1 MTTRT
6 PALVLSLLLVLN
18 TAVYAQN
25 SCREQLQQNAGPGF
39 VVDGSGT
46 IRLQV
51 ADGSTTAGKVLNP
64 VANLLKN
71 PLGINR
77 IEVAVK
83 TLLADKSDRPYFQKL
98 AEAMRLKLPKIENQ
112 LAHIPRTGPLVVVSN
127 HPLNGI
133 DGIANAALLNTVR
146 QDVKVVMLSALG
158 SFPGLKEN
166 AIFVMAARGPEAKAY
181 NAKSRQEIK
190 EHLENGG
197 ALVIFSA
204 GGVSGKKNPKTDE
217 FAVDADWKPGMA
229 DMARDIPTLQIV
241 PWFIEGS
248 PSSTYLSARNF
259 NAALGMPYN
268 IREVANNMGMD
279 IDVTVGPALR
289 PEFLN
294 RWMNREN
301 PAVPVVDAGNMMQ
314 FLRSYVYFMAEIKT
328 QKERGLDPSAL
339 SMALMKRFMLK
350 SAGQAIPGSLTPK
363 LVRMTP
369 EDFAKLEAGL
379 RTIEDVQM
387 LQQQISRP

>member
-1 MTTRT
+1 MTIKT
-6 PALVLSLLLVLN
+6 PALVLSFLMLTS
-18 TAVYAQN
+18 TAVYGQN
-25 SCREQLQQNAGPGF
+25 SCREQLQQNAGAGF
-39 VVDGSGT
+39 IVDGSGN

-77 IEVAVK
+77 IEVGVK
-83 TLLADKSDRPYFQKL
+83 ALLADKSDRPYFQKL
-98 AEAMRLKLPKIENQ
+98 ADAMRLKLPNLGNQ
-112 LAHIPRTGPLVVVSN
+112 LAHIPTTGPLVVVSN

-133 DGIANAALLNTVR
+133 DGIANAAILSSVR
-146 QDVKVVMLSALG
+146 KDVKVVMLSALG
-158 SFPGLKEN
+158 TFPGLKEN

-190 EHLENGG
+190 EHLANGG

-204 GGVSGKKNPKTDE
+204 GGVSGKVNPKKDE

-259 NAALGMPYN
+259 NANLGMPYN
-268 IREVANNMGMD
+268 IREIANNMGMD
-279 IDVTVGPALR
+279 INVKVGPSLR

-294 RWMNREN
+294 RWMDRSN
-301 PAVPVVDAGNMMQ
+301 PAAPVVDSANMMQ
-314 FLRSYVYFMAEIKT
+314 FLRSYVYFLAEIKT
-328 QKERGLDPSAL
+328 QKERNIDTSAL
-339 SMALMKRFMLK
+339 SQILMSRFVLK
-350 SAGQAIPGSLTPK
+350 QSGQEIPSQLVPR
-363 LVRMTP
+363 LVRMTSD
-369 EDFAKLEAGL
+369 DFAKLEAGL
-379 RTIEDVQM
+379 RTIEDVQL
-387 LQQQISRP
+387 LQEQIKRP